1 MNNKTLY
8 RSCFGKGLLA
18 AFFAVR
24 KSTVGMKK
32 AVVKVCD
39 FDGATNAPV
48 IRTKNG
54 NLLTVHEMLTTDGEN
69 ASAKTARILKGTG
82 NYARACFIAR
92 IVSCASRGGIYC
104 PAAIAEAGKE
114 YARIN
119 AAQNRH
125 NRAHNARI
133 DSDAEYRAEC
143 AHEELMKRGNTMR
156 KAQERYIDAERF
168 TGICDEEAEV
178 FNVDNFGDDSFMG

>member
-8 RSCFGKGLLA
+8 RSCFGKGLVA

-24 KSTVGMKK
+24 KSTVGIKK
-32 AVVKVCD
+32 AVIKVCD

-48 IRTKNG
+48 IRAKNG
-54 NLLTVHEMLTTDGEN
+54 NISTVHELMIMDGEN

-82 NYARACFIAR
+82 NYSRACFIAR
-92 IVSCASRGGIYC
+92 IVSHASSGGIYC
-104 PAAIAEAGKE
+104 PAAIAEAGRD
-114 YARIN
+114 YAKVE

-133 DSDAEYRAEC
+133 DSDPEYRAEC
-143 AHEELMKRGNTMR
+143 AHEELFKRGNAMR
-156 KAQERYIDAERF
+156 KAQERYIDCERF
-168 TGICDEEAEV
+168 TGICDEEAEICS
-178 FNVDNFGDDSFMG
+178 VDNFGDDSFLR

>member
-8 RSCFGKGLLA
+8 RSCFGKGLVA

-24 KSTVGMKK
+24 KSTAGMKK

-39 FDGATNAPV
+39 FDGAINAPV
-48 IRTKNG
+48 IRLKNG
-54 NLLTVHEMLTTDGEN
+54 NILTVHEMLTMDGEN
-69 ASAKTARILKGTG
+69 SASKTARILKGTG
-82 NYARACFIAR
+82 NYARACFISR
-92 IVSCASRGGIYC
+92 IVSYASRGGIYC
-104 PAAIAEAGKE
+104 PSAIAEAGKD

-133 DSDAEYRAEC
+133 DSDPEYRAEC
-143 AHEELMKRGNTMR
+143 AHEELFKRGTAMR

-168 TGICDEEAEV
+168 TGICDEHAEICA
-178 FNVDNFGDDSFMG
+178 VDNFGDDSFLG

>member
-8 RSCFGKGLLA
+8 RSCFGKGLVA

-24 KSTVGMKK
+24 KSTGGLKK
-32 AVVKVCD
+32 AIIKVCD

-48 IRTKNG
+48 IRAKNG
-54 NLLTVHEMLTTDGEN
+54 DCFTIHELLTTDGEN
-69 ASAKTARILKGTG
+69 SAAKTARILKGTG
-82 NYARACFIAR
+82 NYSRACFIAR
-92 IVSCASRGGIYC
+92 IVACASHGGIYC
-104 PAAIAEAGKE
+104 PAAIAEAGKD

-133 DSDAEYRAEC
+133 DSDPEYRAEC
-143 AHEELMKRGNTMR
+143 AHVELMKRGTAMR
-156 KAQERYIDAERF
+156 KAQERYISAERF
-168 TGICDEEAEV
+168 VGICDEEAEICA
-178 FNVDNFGDDSFMG
+178 VDNFGDDSFLG

>member
-8 RSCFGKGLLA
+8 RSYFGKGLVA

-24 KSTVGMKK
+24 KSTVCIKK
-32 AVVKVCD
+32 SVVKVCD

-48 IRTKNG
+48 IRTKSG
-54 NLLTVHEMLTTDGEN
+54 NLLTVHELLTADGEN
-69 ASAKTARILKGTG
+69 AGAKTARVLKGTG

-92 IVSCASRGGIYC
+92 IVAHASRGGIYC
-104 PAAIAEAGKE
+104 PSAIAFAGKD

-133 DSDAEYRAEC
+133 NNDPEYRAE
-143 AHEELMKRGNTMR
+143 
-156 KAQERYIDAERF
+156 
-168 TGICDEEAEV
+168 
-178 FNVDNFGDDSFMG
+178 

>member
-1 MNNKTLY
+1 MKTKNLY
-8 RSCFGKGLLA
+8 RSCFGKGLVA

-48 IRTKNG
+48 IRAKNG
-54 NLLTVHEMLTTDGEN
+54 DCFTVHELLTTDGEN
-69 ASAKTARILKGTG
+69 GASKTARVLKGTG

-92 IVSCASRGGIYC
+92 IVARASHGGIYC
-104 PAAIAEAGKE
+104 PSAIAEAGKD

-133 DSDAEYRAEC
+133 ETDSEYRAEC
-143 AHEELMKRGNTMR
+143 AHAELAKRGTVMR

-168 TGICDEEAEV
+168 VGICDEEAEV
-178 FNVDNFGDDSFMG
+178 CNVENFGDDSFLG

>member
-8 RSCFGKGLLA
+8 RSCFGKGLFA

-24 KSTVGMKK
+24 KATVNYKK

-48 IRTKNG
+48 IRAKNG
-54 NLLTVHEMLTTDGEN
+54 QLFTIHELLTMDGEN
-69 ASAKTARILKGTG
+69 SAAKTARILKGTG
-82 NYARACFIAR
+82 NYSRACFIAR
-92 IVSCASRGGIYC
+92 IVACASSGGIYC
-104 PAAIAEAGKE
+104 PSAIAEAGKD
-114 YARIN
+114 YARVN

-133 DSDAEYRAEC
+133 DSDPEYRAEC
-143 AHEELMKRGNTMR
+143 AHEELFKRGNAMR

-178 FNVDNFGDDSFMG
+178 CNVDNFGDDSFLG

>member
-8 RSCFGKGLLA
+8 RSCFGKGLFA

-24 KSTVGMKK
+24 KATAGVKK
-32 AVVKVCD
+32 SVVKVCD
-39 FDGATNAPV
+39 FDGAINAPV
-48 IRTKNG
+48 IRAKNG
-54 NLLTVHEMLTTDGEN
+54 SLYTIHELLTTDGEN
-69 ASAKTARILKGTG
+69 ASEKTARILKGTG

-92 IVSCASRGGIYC
+92 IVSHASNGGIYC
-104 PAAIAEAGKE
+104 PSAIAEAGKD

-133 DSDAEYRAEC
+133 DADAGYRAEC
-143 AHEELMKRGNTMR
+143 AHEELVKRGTTMR
-156 KAQERYIDAERF
+156 KAQERYIDCEKF
-168 TGICDEEAEV
+168 TGICEEQAEICA
-178 FNVDNFGDDSFMG
+178 VDNFGDDSFLG